1 MPSEDTLWLIGAIIV
16 FAGSWG
22 VPLSMRSD
30 VSAIERTLK
39 RIERLLEEERRE
51 QQQQRRR

>member
-16 FAGSWG
+16 FAGSLG
-22 VPLSMRSD
+22 MPLSMRSD